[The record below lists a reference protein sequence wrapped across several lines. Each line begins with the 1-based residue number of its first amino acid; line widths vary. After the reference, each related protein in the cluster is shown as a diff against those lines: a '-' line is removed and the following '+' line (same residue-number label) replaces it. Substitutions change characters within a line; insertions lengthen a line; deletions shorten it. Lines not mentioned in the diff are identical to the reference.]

1 VLAGLLGAALM
12 TASGRASA
20 TEGGASYYFPGAFGS
35 FAVAVAPE
43 PGFLFANQTL
53 IYGAELDRAVLQGR
67 VNANLEA
74 FAVYNNLAPAY
85 TFTETVLGGR
95 FQLSG
100 FLPVG
105 YANLEATVTGPLIGT
120 RRDSASDFNI
130 GDGGLWPAI
139 YWSFG
144 DFHVK
149 LSELI
154 VVPTGH
160 YDSGDTVNV
169 GRNYWAFDTQL
180 GLTWLNPK
188 TGTEVSLLPG
198 IMFNTENDATDY
210 RSGDEFHLDFMLN
223 QFLSKSFAVG
233 FQGYWYKQVS
243 GDSGAGALLGDFK
256 GESVGVGLGFLWL
269 PEFAKGRLSI
279 VGQWIH
285 DLDATNRLEADYG
298 QVTFGYK
305 F

>member
-1 VLAGLLGAALM
+1 VLGVALM
-12 TASGRASA
+12 FAPRGASA

-43 PGFLFANQTL
+43 PGFLFANQVL

-67 VNANLEA
+67 VNANLDA
-74 FAVYNNLAPAY
+74 FAVFNMLTPAY
-85 TFTETVLGGR
+85 TFRETVLGGR

-100 FLPVG
+100 FLPIA
-105 YANLEATVTGPLIGT
+105 YSELETTVTGPLIGT

-130 GDGGLWPAI
+130 GDGGLYPAVH
-139 YWSFG
+139 WRFG

-149 LSELI
+149 LAELI

-180 GLTWLNPK
+180 GLTWLSSE

-233 FQGYWYKQVS
+233 FQGYWYQQVS
-243 GDSGAGALLGDFK
+243 GDSGAGARLGDFK
-256 GESVGVGLGFLWL
+256 GESVGVGLGLLWL

-279 VGQWIH
+279 VGKWIH